1 MSPNPNI
8 TIHNVIYSVFTGIYW
23 TLVHALPGV
32 IMDLSRRLVMLLRAS
47 GNTQYDIDEL
57 SNARLFF
64 CESSIPEIEST
75 VLGM

>member
-32 IMDLSRRLVMLLRAS
+32 IMDLSRRLVMHLRAS
-47 GNTQYDIDEL
+47 DNIQYDIDEL
-57 SNARLFF
+57 PNVRLFF
-64 CESSIPEIEST
+64 CESPTPEIEST